1 MIINPY
7 FLSQMIRK
15 FLQRLLT
22 NPVIRLAD
30 KYASRPDKTI
40 IFEALTKLF
49 IKIHTENG
57 EKGLVIE
64 HDPVKDRFII
74 FSDQHKGARNGADDF
89 MACEG
94 NYAAALDYYN
104 RESFHYISLGD
115 TEELWENNLFAVR
128 DANKLSIEK
137 EKAFA
142 LRNAFTKVFGNH
154 DLFWDQDPFAQM
166 QLKSMYD
173 VPVKIYEG
181 VIIKTKVS
189 GKQLNIFLT
198 HGHQGDKQSDGS
210 WFSKFFVS
218 RIWGPVQSYLRINP
232 NTPAYNRQLKT
243 LHNSLMYEW
252 SSQQQNLVLITGH
265 THQPVFESL
274 TLLENLVRQLDNARA
289 GKDGKKVSILEAEIK
304 TRQIELPVAP
314 NFYEKILS
322 TYFNTGCC
330 CFSDGDITG
339 IEIMDGLIR
348 LIKWKTSETGVART
362 VLEEKKLTELLLV
375 YA

>member
-1 MIINPY
+1 
-7 FLSQMIRK
+7 MIRK
-15 FLQRLLT
+15 FFQRLLT

-30 KYASRPDKTI
+30 KYASRPDKAI

-57 EKGLVIE
+57 EKGLVID
-64 HDPVKDRFII
+64 HDPVNDKFII

-89 MACEG
+89 MVCEET
-94 NYAAALDYYN
+94 YSAALDYYN
-104 RESFHYISLGD
+104 RENFRFICLGD
-115 TEELWENNLFAVR
+115 SEELWENNLFVVR
-128 DANKLSIEK
+128 NANKRSIEK
-137 EKAFA
+137 EKAFVQ
-142 LRNAFTKVFGNH
+142 RNAFIKVFGNH

-181 VIIKTKVS
+181 VVIKTSVS

-198 HGHQGDKQSDGS
+198 HGHQGDKQSDGN

-218 RIWGPVQSYLRINP
+218 RVWGPLQSYLRINP
-232 NTPAYNRQLKT
+232 NTPAYNSQLKT

-252 SSQQQNLVLITGH
+252 SSQQKNLVLITGH

-274 TLLENLVRQLDNARA
+274 TLLENLMRRLDIARA
-289 GKDGKKVSILEAEIK
+289 NKNDAIIAALEAEIK
-304 TRQIELPVAP
+304 TRQIELPVTP
-314 NFYEKILS
+314 NFYDKILS
-322 TYFNTGCC
+322 TYFNSGCC

-339 IEIMDGLIR
+339 IEILEGWIR
-348 LIKWKTSETGVART
+348 LIKWKTSGTGCTRT
-362 VLEEKKLTELLLV
+362 VLEEKKLEELLVV